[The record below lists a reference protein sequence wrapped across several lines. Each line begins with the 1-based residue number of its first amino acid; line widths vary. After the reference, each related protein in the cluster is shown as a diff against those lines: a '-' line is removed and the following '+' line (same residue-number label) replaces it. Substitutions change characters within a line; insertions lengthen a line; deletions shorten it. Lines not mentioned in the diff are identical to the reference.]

1 MWKSQIA
8 LRHVLGDPW
17 PSMSLEAR
25 GLNDVDD
32 RVTLVA
38 AMNEISRLGR
48 DNLTRT
54 NEAHR
59 EVTEQVL
66 ISAVTSAEAL
76 SRIIQRSQMNSSERY
91 SHALRLVSLPLLN
104 LCSLACSHRLE
115 IA

>member
-59 EVTEQVL
+59 EVTEQGDMKRFL
-66 ISAVTSAEAL
+66 DAVAFDGWLQS
-76 SRIIQRSQMNSSERY
+76 
-91 SHALRLVSLPLLN
+91 
-104 LCSLACSHRLE
+104 
-115 IA
+115 